1 MKLFN
6 IFSIFILLSQI
17 LVAQDEWKIF
27 DSTNSPL
34 QSNLIRVVETDSH
47 GNIWLGT
54 NNGLYKYD
62 GVFWKNYTTLNSQ
75 LPYNQIDNFY
85 MDRNDNIWFMVNAS
99 PYPFF
104 VKFDGETWETV
115 DSNQTCFPDHSRLT
129 RNFVVDGYG
138 TKWINTFSNMIRYD
152 GYSCIYYDLQSVGIL
167 TTDCNKIDVDV
178 NDNFFFISQNYSH
191 YTAGIARTSI
201 NGWLYNTLSSYGYAL
216 DFCIDEPNNLAWV
229 STFNTSTTKGNLIKL
244 GYDNL
249 QVLNSYN
256 VYNPTNQGLKIS
268 GSLVSDLNKNVWQ
281 SYTEAMGGNIQ
292 LGLLCFVTDGED
304 WVFYDTTNSALPSNN
319 INSIVVDLNNDKLI
333 ATDKGLAVFNELG
346 INFPAQLTENDKID
360 LGESIIDSLSIKE
373 IKLYNTT
380 SSNLVIDSISFSN
393 EHFFSENSLP
403 LSIITNDSSD
413 IQIEFQSSTV
423 GTFISKLTLHT
434 NQGMFIVV
442 LKATAVNPVNV
453 DDKDFMQLE
462 FFLSQNYPNPFNP
475 STEINYHLP
484 VAGNV
489 TLKVYDV
496 LGNEVTTLVN
506 EYQQA
511 GSHNEQFTISNVQLS
526 SGIYFYQIKTGEYFA
541 TRKMLLLK

>member
-6 IFSIFILLSQI
+6 IFSIVILLSQFI
-17 LVAQDEWKIF
+17 VAQDEWKIF
-27 DSTNSPL
+27 DSTNTPL

-85 MDRNDNIWFMVNAS
+85 IDRNDNIWFMVNAS
-99 PYPFF
+99 PYPLF

-115 DSNQTCFPDHSRLT
+115 DSNQTCFPDHSLLT

-138 TKWINTFSNMIRYD
+138 VKWVNTFSNMIRYD
-152 GYSCIYYDLQSVGIL
+152 GFSCIYYDLQSVGIP

-191 YTAGIARTSI
+191 YAAGIARTSI
-201 NGWLYNTLSSYGYAL
+201 NGWLDNTLSSYGYAL
-216 DFCIDEPNNLAWV
+216 DFCIDEPNNLVWV

-268 GSLVSDLNKNVWQ
+268 GYLISDLNKNVWQ

-292 LGLLCFVTDGED
+292 LGLLCFLTDIED
-304 WVFYDTTNSALPSNN
+304 WIFYNSTNSVLPSNN
-319 INSIVVDLNNDKLI
+319 INGIDVDLNNDKLI
-333 ATDKGLAVFNELG
+333 ATDKGLAVFNEQGLVLPLQ
-346 INFPAQLTENDKID
+346 ITKVDTFDF
-360 LGESIIDSLSIKE
+360 GESIIDSLSIKE
-373 IKLYNTT
+373 LSLYNTT
-380 SSNLVIDSISFSN
+380 SSSLIIDSISFSN

-403 LSIITNDSSD
+403 LSIATNDSSD
-413 IQIEFQSSTV
+413 IQIEFHCSALGSY
-423 GTFISKLTLHT
+423 ISKMTLYT
-434 NQGMFIVV
+434 NQGMYVLI
-442 LKATAVNPVNV
+442 LKATALNPVNV
-453 DDKDFMQLE
+453 DDKDFKQFN

-475 STEINYHLP
+475 STTIGYQIP
-484 VAGNV
+484 KASFV
-489 TLKVYDV
+489 TIKVYDV
-496 LGNEVTTLVN
+496 LGNEVATLVN

-511 GSHNEQFTISNVQLS
+511 GLHNEQFTFSNIQLS

-541 TRKMLLLK
+541 TKKMILIK